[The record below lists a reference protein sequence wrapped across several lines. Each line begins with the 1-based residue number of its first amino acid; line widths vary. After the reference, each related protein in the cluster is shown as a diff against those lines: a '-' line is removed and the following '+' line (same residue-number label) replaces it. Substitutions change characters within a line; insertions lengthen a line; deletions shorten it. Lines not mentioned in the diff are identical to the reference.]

1 MRLARCLALALI
13 ASVASLAVASPA
25 RAVSPRN
32 PYRSFNLSG
41 INYGSMQWERAQQ
54 QGKRVWPYYNTPS
67 RSSSRGGNVT
77 VGGFTGAGGGA
88 VIQGGGGGGSSRRG
102 LFRRR

>member
-1 MRLARCLALALI
+1 MRSVRLVILAGIVVACGLA
-13 ASVASLAVASPA
+13 ASQA

-41 INYGSMQWERAQQ
+41 LNYGSMQWERAQR

-67 RSSSRGGNVT
+67 RTYSRGSGT
-77 VGGFTGAGGGA
+77 VVSGTT
-88 VIQGGGGGGSSRRG
+88 GGGGVVMQNDSSQRRSRR
-102 LFRRR
+102 R

>member
-1 MRLARCLALALI
+1 MRPPRHAVLVVLCGLGLV
-13 ASVASLAVASPA
+13 VAGEA

-41 INYGSMQWERAQQ
+41 LNYGSMQWEKAQR
-54 QGKRVWPYYNTPS
+54 QGKQVWPYSNTPVRTPS
-67 RSSSRGGNVT
+67 RGGSVVAGGF
-77 VGGFTGAGGGA
+77 VGGGGGA
-88 VIQGGGGGGSSRRG
+88 IIQGGGGSRPARG

>member
-1 MRLARCLALALI
+1 MRFRHASVLAIACGLALALT
-13 ASVASLAVASPA
+13 AQA

-41 INYGSMQWERAQQ
+41 LNYGSMQWEKAQQ

-67 RSSSRGGNVT
+67 RSYQRGSTVA
-77 VGGFTGAGGGA
+77 VGGFAGGTGGA
-88 VIQGGGGGGSSRRG
+88 VVQRSAPQSRRG

>member
-1 MRLARCLALALI
+1 MRLARHLAVAVI
-13 ASVASLAVASPA
+13 ACVASLAAAAPA
-25 RAVSPRN
+25 LAVSPRN

-67 RSSSRGGNVT
+67 GSYQRSSNVAAGGF
-77 VGGFTGAGGGA
+77 VGGTGGA
-88 VIQGGGGGGSSRRG
+88 VVQRSSAQPRRG

>member
-1 MRLARCLALALI
+1 MRPPRGFVLLIIFGLGLALAGE
-13 ASVASLAVASPA
+13 A

-41 INYGSMQWERAQQ
+41 LNYGSMQWEKAQR
-54 QGKRVWPYYNTPS
+54 QGKRAWPSSNTPVRTPS
-67 RSSSRGGNVT
+67 RGGSVVT
-77 VGGFTGAGGGA
+77 GGF
-88 VIQGGGGGGSSRRG
+88 VGGGGGAIIQGGDFNRPTRG

>member
-1 MRLARCLALALI
+1 MRLPRHVMLVLLCSIGLV
-13 ASVASLAVASPA
+13 VAGEA

-41 INYGSMQWERAQQ
+41 LNYGSMQWEKAQR
-54 QGKRVWPYYNTPS
+54 QGKRVWPYYNTPVPTP
-67 RSSSRGGNVT
+67 SRGGSV
-77 VGGFTGAGGGA
+77 VAGGF
-88 VIQGGGGGGSSRRG
+88 VGGGGGAMIQGSGGRPARG

>member
-1 MRLARCLALALI
+1 MQFRHPVLFALTCVAALAFT
-13 ASVASLAVASPA
+13 AEA

-41 INYGSMQWERAQQ
+41 LNYGSMQWEKAQR
-54 QGKRVWPYYNTPS
+54 QGKRVWPSYNTPAGQSS
-67 RSSSRGGNVT
+67 RSGSVS
-77 VGGFTGAGGGA
+77 VGGFAGPGGGA
-88 VIQGGGGGGSSRRG
+88 VIQGGGSTRSSRG

>member
-1 MRLARCLALALI
+1 MHLARHLAVAVI
-13 ASVASLAVASPA
+13 ICVASLAVASPA
-25 RAVSPRN
+25 LAVSPRN

-54 QGKRVWPYYNTPS
+54 QGKRVWPYFNTPS
-67 RSSSRGGNVT
+67 GSSRRGSNVA
-77 VGGFTGAGGGA
+77 VGGFAGGTGGA
-88 VIQGGGGGGSSRRG
+88 VVQRSSAQPRRG

>member
-1 MRLARCLALALI
+1 MRLARHLAVAVV
-13 ASVASLAVASPA
+13 AMAASLAVADPA

-54 QGKRVWPYYNTPS
+54 QGKRAWPYSNTPS
-67 RSSSRGGNVT
+67 RSSQRGSTVSAGGF
-77 VGGFTGAGGGA
+77 VGGTGGA
-88 VIQGGGGGGSSRRG
+88 VVQRSSAQPRRG

>member
-1 MRLARCLALALI
+1 MRFRHASVLAIACGLALALT
-13 ASVASLAVASPA
+13 AEA

-41 INYGSMQWERAQQ
+41 LNYGSMQWEKAQR
-54 QGKRVWPYYNTPS
+54 QGKRVWPYYNTPAGQ
-67 RSSSRGGNVT
+67 SSRIGNVT
-77 VGGFTGAGGGA
+77 VGGFGGAGGGA
-88 VIQGGGGGGSSRRG
+88 VIQGGGSSRSSRG

>member
-1 MRLARCLALALI
+1 MRLARHLAVAVVAI
-13 ASVASLAVASPA
+13 VASLAVADPA
-25 RAVSPRN
+25 LAVSPRN

-67 RSSSRGGNVT
+67 RTISRGNAVGVGS
-77 VGGFTGAGGGA
+77 VGGSGG
-88 VIQGGGGGGSSRRG
+88 VGSTSPRRW
-102 LFRRR
+102 RR

>member
-1 MRLARCLALALI
+1 MRLARH
-13 ASVASLAVASPA
+13 LAVAVIAGAAVLLVAPPA

-67 RSSSRGGNVT
+67 GSYRRGSNVA
-77 VGGFTGAGGGA
+77 VGGFTGGAGGA
-88 VIQGGGGGGSSRRG
+88 VVQRNSASPRRG
-102 LFRRR
+102 MFRRR

>member
-1 MRLARCLALALI
+1 MRFARHLAVALI
-13 ASVASLAVASPA
+13 ACVTSLAATSPA
-25 RAVSPRN
+25 LAVSPRN

-67 RSSSRGGNVT
+67 RNYQRSSNVT
-77 VGGFTGAGGGA
+77 VGGFAGGTGGA
-88 VIQGGGGGGSSRRG
+88 VVQRSSAQPRRG

>member
-1 MRLARCLALALI
+1 MTVTRVTMLLALACGITL
-13 ASVASLAVASPA
+13 ASTTAA

-41 INYGSMQWERAQQ
+41 LNYGSMQWEKAQR
-54 QGKRVWPYYNTPS
+54 QGKRVWPSSNTPT
-67 RSSSRGGNVT
+67 RTTRGDNVS
-77 VGGFTGAGGGA
+77 VGGFGGAGGGA
-88 VIQGGGGGGSSRRG
+88 VIQSGSSRSSRRG

>member
-1 MRLARCLALALI
+1 MRFNHAMI
-13 ASVASLAVASPA
+13 LAVACGLALGVTAEA

-41 INYGSMQWERAQQ
+41 LNYGSMQWEKAQR

-67 RSSSRGGNVT
+67 GNYYRGGNVS
-77 VGGFTGAGGGA
+77 VGGVGGVGGGA
-88 VIQGGGGGGSSRRG
+88 IIQGAGSSRSGRG

>member
-1 MRLARCLALALI
+1 MRLPRHAVFLMLCGLGLV
-13 ASVASLAVASPA
+13 VAEEA

-41 INYGSMQWERAQQ
+41 LNYGSMQWEKAQR
-54 QGKRVWPYYNTPS
+54 QGKRVWPSSNTPVRTPS
-67 RSSSRGGNVT
+67 RGGSVV
-77 VGGFTGAGGGA
+77 VGGF
-88 VIQGGGGGGSSRRG
+88 VGGGGGAMIQGSGGRPARG

>member
-1 MRLARCLALALI
+1 MRLARCLAVAVI
-13 ASVASLAVASPA
+13 AGTAVLTVAPPA

-67 RSSSRGGNVT
+67 RGSSRSGTVA

-88 VIQGGGGGGSSRRG
+88 IIQGGGGGGSSRRG